1 LDPVLA
7 VALAFT
13 ILSLW
18 SDQFPSMTE
27 LLHMIGRVNIEQQV
41 HPFTFFGLPGRLK
54 LPQFAGVMH

>member
-1 LDPVLA
+1 
-7 VALAFT
+7 
-13 ILSLW
+13 
-18 SDQFPSMTE
+18 MTE